1 MGAATCRLLARR
13 GARAVCAA
21 DISDKGFPAL
31 KEAVAKINPKTEVH
45 TTVLDVT
52 SRQAVDDWI
61 KSIVDK
67 FGDLHGAA
75 NIAGLPQVMGARGE
89 PAILEETDEDWSKIL
104 DVNLNGIFFCTRA
117 QIRAMKELPTGD
129 RGIVNLASIA
139 SMGHNPD
146 VYAYRTSKRACA
158 HFSESVAKDVFR
170 MGIRV
175 NVVSPGKCICG
186 SCQSEINVSFRPN
199 GNTDVGAIHGQ

>member
-13 GARAVCAA
+13 GARAICAG
-21 DISDKGFPAL
+21 DISSKGFDTL
-31 KEAVAKINPKTEVH
+31 KREIAELNPQTELRC
-45 TTVLDVT
+45 TVLDVT
-52 SRQAVDDWI
+52 SRQAVEDWI
-61 KSIVDK
+61 KGITDE

-75 NIAGLPQVMGARGE
+75 NIAGLPQVMGARGI
-89 PAILEETDEDWSKIL
+89 PAILEETDEDWARIL
-104 DVNLNGIFFCTRA
+104 NVNLNGIFLCTRA
-117 QIRAMKELPTGD
+117 EIRAMKDLASGN
-129 RGIVNLASIA
+129 RAIVNLASIA

-175 NVVSPGKCICG
+175 NVVSPGR
-186 SCQSEINVSFRPN
+186 SLREHERWY
-199 GNTDVGAIHGQ
+199 D